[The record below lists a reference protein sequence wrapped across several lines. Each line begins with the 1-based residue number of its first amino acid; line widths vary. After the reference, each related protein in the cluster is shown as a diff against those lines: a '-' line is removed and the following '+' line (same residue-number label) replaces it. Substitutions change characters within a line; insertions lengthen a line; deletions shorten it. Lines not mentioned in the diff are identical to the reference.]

1 MTALNIVREVAG
13 RTFELEP
20 HWRGGCRVAETT
32 GGARVPLT
40 RDIDLPD
47 EDQLT
52 DEVLLALAEP
62 RRLRLANVMA
72 AHKIVSGPRRLRL
85 ANVMAAHKIVSGPD
99 YPRED
104 DYELLYSAT
113 PVGRYVV
120 VSGDETYR
128 WIHVV
133 DTREDAAAS
142 VQFDIMDQRGNEYPR
157 HPIVIID
164 LETGRD
170 VEFKYDVVVT
180 LSS

>member
-52 DEVLLALAEP
+52 DEVLLALAE
-62 RRLRLANVMA
+62 
-72 AHKIVSGPRRLRL
+72 PRRLRL